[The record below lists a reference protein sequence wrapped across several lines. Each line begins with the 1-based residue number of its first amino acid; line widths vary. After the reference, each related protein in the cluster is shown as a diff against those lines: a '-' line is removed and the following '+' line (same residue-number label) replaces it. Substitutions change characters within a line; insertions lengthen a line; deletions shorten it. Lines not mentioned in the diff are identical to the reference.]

1 MLPICGKLFEKL
13 ILDEV
18 YDHLVKNDL
27 LTPDQ
32 SGFCPGDSSINQLL
46 SITHCIYTASEK
58 FPSRETCAVFLAV
71 F

>member
-1 MLPICGKLFEKL
+1 MLPICGKLFGKL
-13 ILDEV
+13 ILDQL

-32 SGFCPGDSSINQLL
+32 SGFHPGDSSINQLL
-46 SITHCIYTASEK
+46 SITHCIYTAFEE
-58 FPSRETCAVFLAV
+58 FPSRETCAVLLAM